1 LFLKELV
8 SHGHKATLIPVLSF
22 KFVSL
27 NTLSDKVISVVT
39 INELICVLHLHIYSF
54 SFLFFFFFQ
63 LFQPEKHSGLIFTSP
78 RAVEAVKMCL
88 EAEERKEG
96 ERIYIEEIRNISW
109 NKNMFNVLSG
119 LCIAFLNIQFETWNY
134 VQHSILIPS
143 EWNKSAK
150 DKWNTK
156 SIYVVGKATAA
167 LGELSHLSTHF
178 SF

>member
-1 LFLKELV
+1 M
-8 SHGHKATLIPVLSF
+8 LSF

-96 ERIYIEEIRNISW
+96 ERIYIEEIRNIS
-109 NKNMFNVLSG
+109 
-119 LCIAFLNIQFETWNY
+119 
-134 VQHSILIPS
+134 
-143 EWNKSAK
+143 
-150 DKWNTK
+150 
-156 SIYVVGKATAA
+156 
-167 LGELSHLSTHF
+167 
-178 SF
+178 